1 MFEFYVDAGYST
13 EPEEWTTLVH
23 VCRRWRYI
31 VFASPRRLNLQL
43 LVKAKTPVRK
53 MPDIWPA
60 LPIVISPEIGKA
72 DSLVEIADNVVAA
85 LEHPDRVCHVAL
97 NSISFRSS
105 ELERV
110 LATMQNPFPVL
121 RCLRLCWLSELPWEL
136 PSSWSPD
143 ETAAVIPDS
152 FLGGSAPLLR
162 ILMLSN
168 VVFPALPKLLLSPN
182 NLVMLHLWDIP
193 NAGYISPEAMATC
206 LSSLTRLESFYLE
219 FFSPRSRPSRANRRP
234 PQMTHTVLPALTKF
248 RFRGV
253 SEYLEDLVVQIDAP
267 QLQAVNI
274 QFFNQLIVN
283 ISQLHNFINHVERFK
298 IPYQAEVSFFHSSAE
313 LNLLFGHRHIKLQI
327 SCTKLDWQL
336 SALAQFCSLS
346 LLPISTLEHLRIDNL
361 RLWVKDDVEHG
372 QWLELLYPFTAVKNL
387 YLAETV
393 GLHVAT
399 ALQELAGES
408 VMQVLPALQI
418 VLIAE
423 LQQSG
428 PMWEAMES
436 FAAARQRFGHPI
448 VVHRWE

>member
-1 MFEFYVDAGYST
+1 MFGFYVDAEYGT

-53 MPDIWPA
+53 MLDIWPA
-60 LPIVISPEIGKA
+60 LPIVISPEIGNA
-72 DSLVEIADNVVAA
+72 DSVEIADNVVAA
-85 LEHPDRVCHVAL
+85 LEHPDRVCRITL
-97 NSISFRSS
+97 NNIRFRNS

-110 LATMQNPFPVL
+110 LATMQDPFPVL
-121 RCLRLCWLSELPWEL
+121 RSLSLGWLSTSPL
-136 PSSWSPD
+136 SPD
-143 ETAAVIPDS
+143 EMAAVIPDS

-162 ILMLSN
+162 ILMLSG

-182 NLVMLHLWDIP
+182 NLVMLHLWNIP
-193 NAGYISPEAMATC
+193 NAGYISPEAMVTC
-206 LSSLTRLESFYLE
+206 LSSLNKLESLSLTFL
-219 FFSPRSRPSRANRRP
+219 SPRSRPSRANRRP
-234 PQMTHTVLPALTKF
+234 PQMTRTVLPALTNF
-248 RFRGV
+248 LFRGV
-253 SEYLEDLVVQIDAP
+253 SEYVEDLVVRIDAP
-267 QLQAVNI
+267 QLQTVKTRL
-274 QFFNQLIVN
+274 FNQLIFD
-283 ISQLHNFINHVERFK
+283 ISQLHNFINCVERSK
-298 IPYQAEVSFFHSSAE
+298 IPYQAKVFFFHSSAE

-346 LLPISTLEHLRIDNL
+346 LLPISTLEHLRIDYF
-361 RLWVKDDVEHG
+361 RLCLKDDVEHG

-387 YLAETV
+387 YLAERV

-418 VLIAE
+418 VLIKKF
-423 LQQSG
+423 QQSG
-428 PMWEAMES
+428 PMWEAIES
-436 FAAARQRFGHPI
+436 FVAARQRFGYPI